1 MWSRGGVRVPEA
13 PVSALTR
20 VVTRALVRLTEVPSR
35 HAAVET
41 VVYSDVQFWVA
52 LSWVCT
58 RPPRAIGLRAAAA
71 SRRAVGRGA
80 ADEPSGAAGWRGR
93 RRPQLGGFAHGVAQ
107 RAPQGGWL
115 WGRGAWPA
123 RSACAR
129 GQAQRA
135 GREVSG
141 HAHVMVTGQQKGGP
155 VTVRPT

>member
-58 RPPRAIGLRAAAA
+58 RPPRAIGLHAAAA
-71 SRRAVGRGA
+71 SRQAVGRGA
-80 ADEPSGAAGWRGR
+80 VANQAG
-93 RRPQLGGFAHGVAQ
+93 
-107 RAPQGGWL
+107 PQGGVVGVARSSAGL
-115 WGRGAWPA
+115 PTGSLSGHLRAGGCGAGGPGQLGARAHVAKRRGRGA
-123 RSACAR
+123 RSVAT
-129 GQAQRA
+129 
-135 GREVSG
+135 
-141 HAHVMVTGQQKGGP
+141 HT
-155 VTVRPT
+155 